1 MVSGS
6 DIPTIT
12 PTAALANAIFEMTHK
27 GLGMTTIASEDRRLL
42 GIFTDG
48 DLRRAV
54 ENGTEFRTTPLTEVM
69 TSDART
75 VHQELLAAEA
85 MALMERHQIS
95 ALVVVDDQNT
105 ILGVVTL
112 LALLKAGI
120 S

>member
-1 MVSGS
+1 
-6 DIPTIT
+6 
-12 PTAALANAIFEMTHK
+12 
-27 GLGMTTIASEDRRLL
+27 
-42 GIFTDG
+42 
-48 DLRRAV
+48 
-54 ENGTEFRTTPLTEVM
+54 
-69 TSDART
+69 
-75 VHQELLAAEA
+75 

>member
-1 MVSGS
+1 M
-6 DIPTIT
+6 
-12 PTAALANAIFEMTHK
+12 TA
-27 GLGMTTIASEDRRLL
+27 G
-42 GIFTDG
+42 
-48 DLRRAV
+48 
-54 ENGTEFRTTPLTEVM
+54 
-69 TSDART
+69 ART

-105 ILGVVTL
+105 ILGIVTL